1 MQVVTIPQLAMTE
14 FTGVKILIA
23 GATGAI
29 GNPLLR
35 CLDKAGYKLF
45 ALVRSP
51 KAAGT
56 LAAKST
62 EEVVANALDAASVL
76 EVVQHIKPD
85 AIINELTSLPK
96 YYTPDEMKA
105 AAARDKE
112 VRVKGNANLLAA
124 ARETNCRRYVLQSS
138 AFWYAPG
145 PGMADET
152 ASFAFDAS
160 PGIAAGCRT
169 YADLEAAA
177 QESGLQAVLLR
188 YGFFYG
194 PGTWFSPEGDVGEQ
208 VPRREVPVIGKGEG
222 IWNWVHIDDAAA
234 ATCAAL
240 TADPGV
246 YNVVDDQPVAQSA
259 WLPAFV
265 NFVGAPELPTVSE
278 EQGLRNSGP
287 DAVYYATK
295 LRGAS
300 NQRAKAQLAFRPRAL
315 EWLGAQARAAV

>member
-1 MQVVTIPQLAMTE
+1 MKV
-14 FTGVKILIA
+14 LIA
-23 GATGAI
+23 GGTGAI
-29 GNPLLR
+29 GKPLLR
-35 CLDKAGYKLF
+35 YLEDAGHEPF

-51 KAAGT
+51 TVGT
-56 LAAKST
+56 IEAKSAH
-62 EEVVANALDAASVL
+62 ELVADALDAASVS

-85 AIINELTSLPK
+85 VIINELTSLPK
-96 YYTPDEMKA
+96 HYTPEEMKA
-105 AAARDKE
+105 SAARDKE

-124 ARETNCRRYVLQSS
+124 GRAANCRRYILQSS

-145 PGMADET
+145 SGPADET
-152 ASFAFDAS
+152 ASFAFEAS

-194 PGTWFSPEGDVGEQ
+194 PGTWFSREGDVGEQ
-208 VPRREVPVIGKGEG
+208 VRQRKVPLIGKGEG

-234 ATCAAL
+234 ATVAAL

-246 YNVVDDQPVAQSA
+246 YNVVEDRPVAQSV
-259 WLPAFV
+259 WLPAFSK
-265 NFVGAPELPTVSE
+265 FLGAPDPPAASE
-278 EQGLRNSGP
+278 EEALQNSGP
-287 DAVYYATK
+287 DTVYYATK

-300 NQRAKAQLAFRPRAL
+300 NQKAKRQLAFRPRPL
-315 EWLGAQARAAV
+315 EWLGVQASAAV